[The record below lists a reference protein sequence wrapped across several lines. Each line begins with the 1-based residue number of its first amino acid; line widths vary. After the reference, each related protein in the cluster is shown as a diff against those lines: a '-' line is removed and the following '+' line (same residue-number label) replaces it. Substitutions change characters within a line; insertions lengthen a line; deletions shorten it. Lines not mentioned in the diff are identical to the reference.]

1 MLVLVG
7 SGINGDLTL
16 QGVEEL
22 KKCDMVYAEIYTNP
36 PLKEKIAEIE
46 SRIGK
51 KIMEIGRNEVESD
64 FLVMGAVDNR
74 IALISS
80 GDALIATTHVI
91 LVTECRKKN
100 IPIKVIHNS
109 SIYTVAP
116 AKSGLQIYRFGKTV
130 SLVNP
135 REKYKPTSPLEGI
148 RQNLKMGMHTMVLL
162 DTEPEPMDAKTA
174 LKMLSEFENAVVMSK
189 LGEDEELIT
198 YGPVSELLDKNLGEP
213 PFTIIIPAKLHVVE
227 EEYLEWYKC

>member
-22 KKCDMVYAEIYTNP
+22 KKCDAVYAEMYTNP
-36 PLKEKIAEIE
+36 PLKEKIAGIE

-51 KIMEIGRNEVESD
+51 KIAEIGRNKVESD
-64 FLVMGAVDNR
+64 FLVMEAVDKR

-80 GDALIATTHVI
+80 GDPLIATTHVV

-100 IPIKVIHNS
+100 VPIKVIHNS

-135 REKYKPTSPLEGI
+135 RENYKPSSPLEGI
-148 RQNLKMGMHTMVLL
+148 RQNLKMDMHTMVLL

-174 LKMLSEFENAVVMSK
+174 LEMLSEFENAVVMSK
-189 LGEDEELIT
+189 LGEEGEQIT
-198 YGPVSELLDKNLGEP
+198 YGSISELLGKNLGDP
-213 PFTIIIPAKLHVVE
+213 PFTIIIPAKLHIVE

>member
-16 QGVEEL
+16 QGMEEM
-22 KKCDMVYAEIYTNP
+22 KKCDTVYAEIYTNP
-36 PLKEKIAEIE
+36 PLKEKLADIE

-51 KIMEIGRNEVESD
+51 KISEIGRDKVESD
-64 FLVMGAVDNR
+64 FLITEAVDGR

-80 GDALIATTHVI
+80 GDPLIATTHVI
-91 LVTECRKKN
+91 LVTECRRKN
-100 IPIKVIHNS
+100 IPVKIIHNS
-109 SIYTVAP
+109 SVYTAAP

-135 REKYKPTSPLEGI
+135 RENYKPTSSLEGI
-148 RQNLKMGMHTMVLL
+148 RQNLKMDMHTMVLL

-174 LKMLSEFENAVVMSK
+174 LKMLEEFKHAVVLSK
-189 LGEDEELIT
+189 LGESDEQIT
-198 YGPVSELLDKNLGEP
+198 YGEIRELLSKELGEP
-213 PFTIIIPAKLHVVE
+213 PFTLIIPARLHDVE